1 MRDSCFAS
9 FSHNAQD
16 FSTVP
21 ADYGWDYDLG
31 LAEFVKVT
39 NPFDKNDILRYPRSM
54 VIDYDDRYL
63 YVASYSNSRVIAF
76 IRDSST
82 GMLFYKT
89 SVQNKANYL
98 SSSRTDTESN
108 LFFPIDLAL
117 SGDGG

>member
-1 MRDSCFAS
+1 
-9 FSHNAQD
+9 
-16 FSTVP
+16 
-21 ADYGWDYDLG
+21 
-31 LAEFVKVT
+31 
-39 NPFDKNDILRYPRSM
+39 M

-98 SSSRTDTESN
+98 GIKDAEIV
-108 LFFPIDLAL
+108 FPINLAL
-117 SGDGG
+117 SGDGGYVWTNDSR